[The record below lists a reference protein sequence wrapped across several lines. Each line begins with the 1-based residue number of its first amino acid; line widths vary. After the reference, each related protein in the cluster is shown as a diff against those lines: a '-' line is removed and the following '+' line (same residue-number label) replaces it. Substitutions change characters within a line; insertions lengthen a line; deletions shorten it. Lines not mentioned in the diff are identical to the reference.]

1 MSAAKFRQIPNEFKA
16 VGGVLAYVMRILI
29 PVFLLPGVVG
39 AATLSGFVTDGTS
52 GESLPFSNVVLRGG
66 GSPLGA
72 LGNVDGYYAV
82 QHIPPGEYT
91 IVVSYIGYHSL
102 VDTVRFSGDELREL
116 NVQLIPEPILSREI
130 VVEADPYEAERN
142 VQTGFVTLE
151 TAQLQELPAV
161 GETDLL
167 RSLQLL
173 PGIQA
178 ASDISSGLYIRGGG
192 PDQTLILLDQ
202 IPLYNPTHAF
212 GFFSTFNPDAIKD
225 MSLHKGAYPAQYGG
239 RLGSVLDVRNRDGN
253 RKGFEGTGGISL
265 ISARMTLEGPA
276 GNGSWMVSGRRT
288 YLEPVLSLIRDED
301 TDVPFY
307 YFYDINAKFNH
318 DFGDGDRLMFS
329 GYLGRDDLN
338 FDFEDGSFFNVRWGN
353 TAFTGRWTHVFS
365 PAVFGNLV
373 VSGSRY
379 VSNTDLRVI
388 ETPILFSNGIWDFTL
403 KGDLDFFASSRHSL
417 NSGFL
422 ATWFDFAYKQSFNQV
437 DQLDIREKP
446 FLFSAYAQDL
456 WQPRAETSVRLGAR
470 ANYFSEGDRLH
481 FEPRFALSHGLTPA
495 LKMKLGGGSY
505 RQYLQ
510 LVTTEAFSGGD
521 VWVPLDRTVEPG
533 RSWQGVTG
541 LEWEPSRRYQLSL
554 EGYYTDFANLVIF
567 DNNVAVGSEAG
578 TSEDTF
584 VSGGTG
590 VAAGIEF
597 FLQKRTGSVTGW
609 IGYTLGWTR
618 RRFAELN
625 GGKRFP
631 PKYDRRHDLSF
642 VSNWRVGR
650 WTFGA
655 NLLYATGQA
664 FTPASAVYRLRQ
676 PAEPEARIENYALP
690 ADRNSARLLPYH
702 RLDLSIKRGIRLF
715 GVDAEAYIQV
725 FNVYSRRNEWF
736 VQFDPDVIQSDPEVV
751 KMLPIVPTLGFNYA
765 F

>member
-1 MSAAKFRQIPNEFKA
+1 M
-16 VGGVLAYVMRILI
+16 YTMRILI
-29 PVFLLPGVVG
+29 LALLFPGSLW

-52 GESLPFSNVVLRGG
+52 GESLPYSNVVLKGG
-66 GSPLGA
+66 DSPLGA
-72 LGNVDGYYAV
+72 LSNVDAYYAIR
-82 QHIPPGEYT
+82 HIPPGEYLF
-91 IVVSYIGYHSL
+91 IVSYIGYRSYA
-102 VDTVRFSGDELREL
+102 DTLRFSGTELREL
-116 NVQLIPEPILSREI
+116 NVQLVPEPILTREI

-178 ASDISSGLYIRGGG
+178 ASDFSSGLYIRGGG

-276 GNGSWMVSGRRT
+276 GKGSWMVSGRRT
-288 YLEPVLSLIRDED
+288 YLEPVLSLIEDED
-301 TDVPFY
+301 TEVPSY
-307 YFYDINAKFNH
+307 YFYDTNAKFNQ
-318 DFGDGDRLMFS
+318 DFGDIDRLMLS
-329 GYLGRDDLN
+329 GYFGRDNLN
-338 FDFEDGSFFNVRWGN
+338 FELEDGSFFNLRWGN

-373 VSGSRY
+373 VSGSKYDSYTEVRA
-379 VSNTDLRVI
+379 I
-388 ETPILFSNGIWDFTL
+388 ETPILFSNGIRDMTI

-422 ATWFDFAYKQSFNQV
+422 ATWYDFAYRQSFNRV
-437 DQLDIREKP
+437 DQLDIRERP
-446 FLFSAYAQDL
+446 ILLSAYAQDL
-456 WQPRAETSVRLGAR
+456 WQPSAETSVRLGAR
-470 ANYFSEGDRLH
+470 ANYFSEGNRFH
-481 FEPRFALSHGLTPA
+481 AEPRFALSHGFTPA
-495 LKMKLGGGSY
+495 LKLKLGAGSY
-505 RQYLQ
+505 RQYIQ
-510 LVTTEAFSGGD
+510 LVTTEVFSGGD
-521 VWVPLDRTVEPG
+521 VWVPLDRTVAPG
-533 RSWQGVTG
+533 RSRQGVAG
-541 LEWEPSRRYQLSL
+541 LEWEPSKRYQLTL
-554 EGYYTDFANLVIF
+554 EGYCTDFANLVLF
-567 DNNVAVGSEAG
+567 DNNVAVGADAG

-590 VAAGIEF
+590 VAAGVEF
-597 FLQKRTGSVTGW
+597 FLQRRTGSVTGW

-625 GGKRFP
+625 GGKTFP

-664 FTPASAVYRLRQ
+664 FTPASAVYRLRT
-676 PAEPEARIENYALP
+676 PADPDAGIENYALP

-702 RLDLSIKRGIRLF
+702 RLDVSIKRGFRVF
-715 GVDAEAYIQV
+715 GTDAEAYIQV

-736 VQFDPDVIQSDPEVV
+736 VQFDPDAVHADPEVV
-751 KMLPIVPTLGFNYA
+751 KMLPVVPTLGINYA

>member
-1 MSAAKFRQIPNEFKA
+1 MNRMRFLVLAFLFP
-16 VGGVLAYVMRILI
+16 GGVW
-29 PVFLLPGVVG
+29 

-52 GESLPFSNVVLRGG
+52 GESLPYSNVVLRGG
-66 GSPLGA
+66 AAPLGA
-72 LGNVDGYYAV
+72 LSNVDGYYAV

-91 IVVSYIGYHSL
+91 IVVSYIGYRSYA
-102 VDTVRFSGDELREL
+102 DTIRFSGTELREL

-130 VVEADPYEAERN
+130 VVEADPYEAERT

-225 MSLHKGAYPAQYGG
+225 ISLHKGAYPAQYGG

-276 GNGSWMVSGRRT
+276 GDGSWMVSGRRT

-301 TDVPFY
+301 TDVPYY
-307 YFYDINAKFNH
+307 YFYDTNAKFNH
-318 DFGDGDRLMFS
+318 DFADHDKLMFS
-329 GYLGRDDLN
+329 GYFGRDDLKI
-338 FDFEDGSFFNVRWGN
+338 DLEDGSFFNVRWGN

-373 VSGSRY
+373 VSGSKY
-379 VSNTDLRVI
+379 ESNTEVRVI
-388 ETPILFSNGIWDFTL
+388 ETPIRFSNGIRDVTI

-422 ATWFDFAYKQSFNQV
+422 ATWFDFAFNQSFNQV

-446 FLFSAYAQDL
+446 FLISAYAQDL
-456 WQPRAETSVRLGAR
+456 WQPSAETSVRMGAR
-470 ANYFSEGDRLH
+470 ANYFSEGNRLH
-481 FEPRFALSHGLTPA
+481 VEPRFALSHGLTPTLR
-495 LKMKLGGGSY
+495 LKSGGGSY
-505 RQYLQ
+505 RQYIQ

-521 VWVPLDRTVEPG
+521 FWVPLDQTVEPG

-541 LEWEPSRRYQLSL
+541 VEWEPSKRYQFTL
-554 EGYYTDFANLVIF
+554 EGYYTDFANLVLI
-567 DNNVAVGSEAG
+567 DNNVAVGSEGG
-578 TSEDTF
+578 TSEDAF
-584 VSGGTG
+584 LSGGTG
-590 VAAGIEF
+590 VAAGVEF
-597 FLQKRTGSVTGW
+597 FLQRRTGSITGW

-618 RRFAELN
+618 RQFAELN
-625 GGKRFP
+625 DGKRFP
-631 PKYDRRHDLSF
+631 PKYDRRHDLSL
-642 VSNWRVGR
+642 VSNWRLGR

-655 NLLYATGQA
+655 NLLYAAGQA

-676 PAEPEARIENYALP
+676 PAEPEARTGNYALP

-702 RLDLSIKRGIRLF
+702 RLDMSVKRGIRVF
-715 GVDAEAYIQV
+715 GADAEAYIQV

-736 VQFDPDVIQSDPEVV
+736 VQFDPDSFQTDPEVV
-751 KMLPIVPTLGFNYA
+751 KMLPIVPTVGINCA

>member
-1 MSAAKFRQIPNEFKA
+1 MYGLRF
-16 VGGVLAYVMRILI
+16 LIL
-29 PVFLLPGVVG
+29 VFLLPGGVG

-52 GESLPFSNVVLRGG
+52 GESLPYSNVVLEGG
-66 GSPLGA
+66 DSPLGA
-72 LGNVDGYYAV
+72 LSNVDGYYAV
-82 QHIPPGEYT
+82 QHIPPGEYRLLVT
-91 IVVSYIGYHSL
+91 YIGFRSY
-102 VDTVRFSGDELREL
+102 VDTLRFSGTESREL
-116 NVQLIPEPILSREI
+116 HVQLVPEPILTREI
-130 VVEADPYEAERN
+130 VVEADPYETERN

-178 ASDISSGLYIRGGG
+178 ASDFSSGLYIRGGG

-276 GNGSWMVSGRRT
+276 GDGSWMVSGRRT
-288 YLEPVLSLIRDED
+288 YLEPVLSLIRDDD
-301 TDVPFY
+301 TEVPYY
-307 YFYDINAKFNH
+307 YFYDTNAKFNQ
-318 DFGDGDRLMFS
+318 DFGDSDRLMLS
-329 GYLGRDDLN
+329 GYFGRDDLN
-338 FDFEDGSFFNVRWGN
+338 FEFEDGSFFNVRWGN

-373 VSGSRY
+373 VSGSKYDSYTEVRA
-379 VSNTDLRVI
+379 I
-388 ETPILFSNGIWDFTL
+388 ETPILFSNGIRDITI

-422 ATWFDFAYKQSFNQV
+422 ATWYDFAYRQSFNQV
-437 DQLDIREKP
+437 DQLDIRERP
-446 FLFSAYAQDL
+446 ILLSAYAQDL

-470 ANYFSEGDRLH
+470 ANYFSEGSRFH
-481 FEPRFALSHGLTPA
+481 AEPRFALSHGFTPT
-495 LKMKLGGGSY
+495 LKLKLGAGSY
-505 RQYLQ
+505 RQYIQ
-510 LVTTEAFSGGD
+510 LVTTEVFSGGD

-533 RSWQGVTG
+533 RSWQGVAG
-541 LEWEPSRRYQLSL
+541 LEWEPSKRYQLTM
-554 EGYYTDFANLVIF
+554 EGYCTDFANLVLF

-590 VAAGIEF
+590 VAAGVEF
-597 FLQKRTGSVTGW
+597 FLQRRTGSVTGW
-609 IGYTLGWTR
+609 VGYTLGWTR

-625 GGKRFP
+625 GGMRFP

-664 FTPASAVYRLRQ
+664 FTPASAVYRLRT
-676 PAEPEARIENYALP
+676 PAEPEARVENYALP

-702 RLDLSIKRGIRLF
+702 RLDVSIKRGFRIFRT
-715 GVDAEAYIQV
+715 DAEAYIQV
-725 FNVYSRRNEWF
+725 FNAYSRRNEWF
-736 VQFDPDVIQSDPEVV
+736 VQFDPDAVNVDPEVV
-751 KMLPIVPTLGFNYA
+751 KMLPVIPTLGINYA

>member
-1 MSAAKFRQIPNEFKA
+1 MYGLRF
-16 VGGVLAYVMRILI
+16 LIL
-29 PVFLLPGVVG
+29 VFLLPGGVG

-52 GESLPFSNVVLRGG
+52 GESLPYSNVVLEGG
-66 GSPLGA
+66 DSPLGA
-72 LGNVDGYYAV
+72 LSNVDGYYAV
-82 QHIPPGEYT
+82 QHIPPGEYRLLVT
-91 IVVSYIGYHSL
+91 YIGFRSY
-102 VDTVRFSGDELREL
+102 VDTLRFSGSESREL
-116 NVQLIPEPILSREI
+116 HVQLVPEPILTREI
-130 VVEADPYEAERN
+130 VVEADPYETERN

-178 ASDISSGLYIRGGG
+178 ASDFSSGLYIRGGG

-276 GNGSWMVSGRRT
+276 GDGSWMVSGRRT

-301 TDVPFY
+301 TEVPYY
-307 YFYDINAKFNH
+307 YFYDTNAKFNQ
-318 DFGDGDRLMFS
+318 DFGDSDRLMLS
-329 GYLGRDDLN
+329 GYFGRDDLN
-338 FDFEDGSFFNVRWGN
+338 FEFEDGSFFNVRWGN

-373 VSGSRY
+373 VSGSKYDSYTEVRA
-379 VSNTDLRVI
+379 I
-388 ETPILFSNGIWDFTL
+388 ETPILFSNGIRDITI

-422 ATWFDFAYKQSFNQV
+422 ATWYDFAYRQSFNQV
-437 DQLDIREKP
+437 DQLDIRERP
-446 FLFSAYAQDL
+446 ILLSAYAQDL

-470 ANYFSEGDRLH
+470 ANYFSEGSRFH
-481 FEPRFALSHGLTPA
+481 AEPRFALSHGFTPT
-495 LKMKLGGGSY
+495 LKLKLGAGSY
-505 RQYLQ
+505 RQYIQ
-510 LVTTEAFSGGD
+510 LVTTEVFSGGD

-533 RSWQGVTG
+533 RSWQGVAG
-541 LEWEPSRRYQLSL
+541 LEWEPSKRYQLTM
-554 EGYYTDFANLVIF
+554 EGYCTDFANLVLF

-590 VAAGIEF
+590 VAAGVEF
-597 FLQKRTGSVTGW
+597 FLQRRTGSVTGW
-609 IGYTLGWTR
+609 VGYTLGWTR

-625 GGKRFP
+625 GGMRFP

-664 FTPASAVYRLRQ
+664 FTPASAVYRLRT
-676 PAEPEARIENYALP
+676 PAEPEARVENYALP

-702 RLDLSIKRGIRLF
+702 RLDVSIKRGFRIFRT
-715 GVDAEAYIQV
+715 DAEAYIQV
-725 FNVYSRRNEWF
+725 FNAYSRRNEWF
-736 VQFDPDVIQSDPEVV
+736 VQFDPDAVNVDPEVV
-751 KMLPIVPTLGFNYA
+751 KMLPVIPTLGINYA

>member
-1 MSAAKFRQIPNEFKA
+1 MNR
-16 VGGVLAYVMRILI
+16 MRIL
-29 PVFLLPGVVG
+29 VLAFLFPGGVW

-52 GESLPFSNVVLRGG
+52 GESLPYSNVVLRGAA
-66 GSPLGA
+66 SPLGA
-72 LGNVDGYYAV
+72 LSNVDGYYAV

-91 IVVSYIGYHSL
+91 IVVSYIGYRSF
-102 VDTVRFSGDELREL
+102 VDTIRFSGAELRDL
-116 NVQLIPEPILSREI
+116 NVQLIPKPILSREI

-265 ISARMTLEGPA
+265 ISTRMTLEGPA

-288 YLEPVLSLIRDED
+288 YLEPVLALIRDED

-307 YFYDINAKFNH
+307 YFYDTNAKFNH
-318 DFGDGDRLMFS
+318 DFGDGDKLMFS
-329 GYLGRDDLN
+329 GYFGRDDLN
-338 FDFEDGSFFNVRWGN
+338 FDFGDGSFFNVRWGN

-365 PAVFGNLV
+365 PAIFGNLV

-379 VSNTDLRVI
+379 ESDTELRVI
-388 ETPILFSNGIWDFTL
+388 ETPILFSNGILDVTL

-422 ATWFDFAYKQSFNQV
+422 ATWFDFAFKQSFNQV
-437 DQLDIREKP
+437 DQLDIRENP
-446 FLFSAYAQDL
+446 ILFSAYVQDL

-481 FEPRFALSHGLTPA
+481 FEPRLALSHGFTPTLR
-495 LKMKLGGGSY
+495 LKVGGGSY

-510 LVTTEAFSGGD
+510 LVSTEGFSGGD
-521 VWVPLDRTVEPG
+521 VWVPLDQTVEPG
-533 RSWQGVTG
+533 RSWQGVAG
-541 LEWEPSRRYQLSL
+541 LEWEPSKRYHLSL
-554 EGYYTDFANLVIF
+554 EGYYTDFANLVLI

-590 VAAGIEF
+590 VAAGVEF

-609 IGYTLGWTR
+609 FGYTLGWTR

-664 FTPASAVYRLRQ
+664 FTPASAVYGLRR

-702 RLDLSIKRGIRLF
+702 RLDLSVKRGIRLF

-736 VQFDPDVIQSDPEVV
+736 VQFDPDAIQTDPEVV
-751 KMLPIVPTLGFNYA
+751 KMLPIVPTLGINYA

>member
-1 MSAAKFRQIPNEFKA
+1 MYGLRF
-16 VGGVLAYVMRILI
+16 LIL
-29 PVFLLPGVVG
+29 VFLLPGGVG

-52 GESLPFSNVVLRGG
+52 GESLPYSNVVLEGG
-66 GSPLGA
+66 DSPLGA
-72 LGNVDGYYAV
+72 LSNVDGYYAI
-82 QHIPPGEYT
+82 QHIPPGEYRLLVT
-91 IVVSYIGYHSL
+91 YIGFRSY
-102 VDTVRFSGDELREL
+102 VDTLRFSGTESREL
-116 NVQLIPEPILSREI
+116 HVQLVPEPILTREI
-130 VVEADPYEAERN
+130 VVEADPYETERN

-178 ASDISSGLYIRGGG
+178 ASDFSSGLYIRGGG

-276 GNGSWMVSGRRT
+276 GDGSWMVSGRRT

-301 TDVPFY
+301 TEVPYY
-307 YFYDINAKFNH
+307 YFYDTNAKFNQ
-318 DFGDGDRLMFS
+318 DFGDSDRLMLS
-329 GYLGRDDLN
+329 GYFGRDDLN
-338 FDFEDGSFFNVRWGN
+338 FEFEDGSFFNVRWGN

-373 VSGSRY
+373 VSGSKYDSYTEVRA
-379 VSNTDLRVI
+379 I
-388 ETPILFSNGIWDFTL
+388 ETPILFSNGIRDITI

-422 ATWFDFAYKQSFNQV
+422 ATWYDFAYRQSFNQV
-437 DQLDIREKP
+437 DQLDIRERP
-446 FLFSAYAQDL
+446 ILLSAYAQDL

-470 ANYFSEGDRLH
+470 ASYFSEGSRFH
-481 FEPRFALSHGLTPA
+481 AEPRFALSHGFTPT
-495 LKMKLGGGSY
+495 LKLKLGAGSY
-505 RQYLQ
+505 RQYIQ
-510 LVTTEAFSGGD
+510 LVTTEVFSGGD

-533 RSWQGVTG
+533 RSWQGVAG
-541 LEWEPSRRYQLSL
+541 LEWEPSKRYQLTM
-554 EGYYTDFANLVIF
+554 EGYCTDFANLVLF

-590 VAAGIEF
+590 VAAGVEF
-597 FLQKRTGSVTGW
+597 FLQRRTGSVTGW
-609 IGYTLGWTR
+609 VGYTLGWTR

-625 GGKRFP
+625 DGKRFP

-664 FTPASAVYRLRQ
+664 FTPASAVYRLRT

-702 RLDLSIKRGIRLF
+702 RLDVSIKRGFRIFRT
-715 GVDAEAYIQV
+715 DAEAYIQV
-725 FNVYSRRNEWF
+725 FNAYSRRNEWF
-736 VQFDPDVIQSDPEVV
+736 VQFDPDAVNVDPEVV
-751 KMLPIVPTLGFNYA
+751 KMLPVIPTLGINYA

>member
-1 MSAAKFRQIPNEFKA
+1 MYGLRF
-16 VGGVLAYVMRILI
+16 LIL
-29 PVFLLPGVVG
+29 VFLLPGGVG
-39 AATLSGFVTDGTS
+39 AATLSGYVTDGTS
-52 GESLPFSNVVLRGG
+52 GESLPYSNVVLEGG
-66 GSPLGA
+66 DSPLGA
-72 LGNVDGYYAV
+72 LSNVDGYYAV
-82 QHIPPGEYT
+82 QHIPPGEYRLLVT
-91 IVVSYIGYHSL
+91 YIGFRSY
-102 VDTVRFSGDELREL
+102 VDTLRFSGTESREL
-116 NVQLIPEPILSREI
+116 HVQLVPEPILTREI
-130 VVEADPYEAERN
+130 VVEADPYETERN

-178 ASDISSGLYIRGGG
+178 ASDFSSGLYIRGGG

-276 GNGSWMVSGRRT
+276 GDGSWMVSGRRT

-301 TDVPFY
+301 TEVPYY
-307 YFYDINAKFNH
+307 YFYDTNAKFNQ
-318 DFGDGDRLMFS
+318 DFGDSDRLMLS
-329 GYLGRDDLN
+329 GYFGRDDLN
-338 FDFEDGSFFNVRWGN
+338 FEFEDGSFFNVRWGN

-373 VSGSRY
+373 VSGSKYDSYTEVRA
-379 VSNTDLRVI
+379 I
-388 ETPILFSNGIWDFTL
+388 ETPILFSNGIRDITI

-422 ATWFDFAYKQSFNQV
+422 ATWYDFAYRQSFNQV
-437 DQLDIREKP
+437 DQLDIRERP
-446 FLFSAYAQDL
+446 ILLSAYAQDL

-470 ANYFSEGDRLH
+470 ANYFSEGSRFH
-481 FEPRFALSHGLTPA
+481 AEPRFALSHGFTPT
-495 LKMKLGGGSY
+495 LKLKLGAGSY
-505 RQYLQ
+505 RQYIQ
-510 LVTTEAFSGGD
+510 LVTTEVFSGGD

-533 RSWQGVTG
+533 RSWQGVAG
-541 LEWEPSRRYQLSL
+541 LEWEPSKRYQLTM
-554 EGYYTDFANLVIF
+554 EGYCTDFANLVLF

-590 VAAGIEF
+590 VAAGVEF
-597 FLQKRTGSVTGW
+597 FLQRRTGSVTGW
-609 IGYTLGWTR
+609 VGYTLGWTR

-625 GGKRFP
+625 GGMRFP

-664 FTPASAVYRLRQ
+664 FTPASAVYRLRT
-676 PAEPEARIENYALP
+676 PAEPEARVENYALP

-702 RLDLSIKRGIRLF
+702 RLDVSIKRGFRIFRT
-715 GVDAEAYIQV
+715 DAEAYIQV
-725 FNVYSRRNEWF
+725 FNAYSRRNEWF
-736 VQFDPDVIQSDPEVV
+736 VQFDPDAVNVDPEVV
-751 KMLPIVPTLGFNYA
+751 KMLPVIPTLGINYA

>member
-1 MSAAKFRQIPNEFKA
+1 MNRMRLLVLAFLFP
-16 VGGVLAYVMRILI
+16 GGVW
-29 PVFLLPGVVG
+29 

-52 GESLPFSNVVLRGG
+52 GESLPYSNVVLRGG
-66 GSPLGA
+66 ASPLGA
-72 LGNVDGYYAV
+72 LSNVDGYYAV

-91 IVVSYIGYHSL
+91 IVVSYIGYRSYA
-102 VDTVRFSGDELREL
+102 DTVRFSGAELLEL
-116 NVQLIPEPILSREI
+116 SVQLIPEPILSREI
-130 VVEADPYEAERN
+130 VVEADPYETERN

-301 TDVPFY
+301 TDVPYY
-307 YFYDINAKFNH
+307 YFYDTNAKFNH
-318 DFGDGDRLMFS
+318 DFGDGDKLMFS
-329 GYLGRDDLN
+329 GYFGRDDLKI
-338 FDFEDGSFFNVRWGN
+338 DLEDGSFFNVRWGN

-365 PAVFGNLV
+365 PAIFGNLV
-373 VSGSRY
+373 VSGSKY
-379 VSNTDLRVI
+379 ESNTEVRVI
-388 ETPILFSNGIWDFTL
+388 ETPIRFSNGIRDVTI

-422 ATWFDFAYKQSFNQV
+422 ATWLDFAFIQSFNQV

-456 WQPRAETSVRLGAR
+456 WHPRPETSVRMGAR
-470 ANYFSEGDRLH
+470 ANYFSEGNRFH
-481 FEPRFALSHGLTPA
+481 AEPRIALSHGFTPT
-495 LKMKLGGGSY
+495 LRLKLGGGSY
-505 RQYLQ
+505 RQYIQ

-521 VWVPLDRTVEPG
+521 FWVPLDNTVEPG
-533 RSWQGVTG
+533 RSWQGVAG
-541 LEWEPSRRYQLSL
+541 AEWEPSKRYQLTL
-554 EGYYTDFANLVIF
+554 EGYYTDFANLVLI
-567 DNNVAVGSEAG
+567 DNNVAVGSEGG
-578 TSEDTF
+578 TSEDAF
-584 VSGGTG
+584 LSGGTG
-590 VAAGIEF
+590 VATGVEF
-597 FLQKRTGSVTGW
+597 FLQRRTGSVTGW
-609 IGYTLGWTR
+609 FGYTLGWTR

-642 VSNWRVGR
+642 VSNWRLGR

-676 PAEPEARIENYALP
+676 PAEPEARTGNYALP

-702 RLDLSIKRGIRLF
+702 RLDLSVKRGIRLF
-715 GVDAEAYIQV
+715 GANAEAYLQV

-736 VQFDPDVIQSDPEVV
+736 VQFDPDSIQTDPEVV
-751 KMLPIVPTLGFNYA
+751 KMLPIVPTVGINYT

>member
-1 MSAAKFRQIPNEFKA
+1 MVR
-16 VGGVLAYVMRILI
+16 VLIM
-29 PVFLLPGVVG
+29 VFLLPGAAG
-39 AATLSGFVTDGTS
+39 AATLSGFVTDGTN
-52 GESLPFSNVVLRGG
+52 GESLPFSNVVLKGG
-66 GSPLGA
+66 ASPLGA
-72 LGNVDGYYAV
+72 LSNVDGYFAV
-82 QHIPPGEYT
+82 QHIPAGEYT
-91 IVVSYIGYHSL
+91 VVVSYIGYETY
-102 VDTVRFSGDELREL
+102 VDSIRFAGAEVREL
-116 NVQLIPEPILSREI
+116 NVQLVPKPILTREI
-130 VVEADPYEAERN
+130 VVEADPYEVERN

-276 GNGSWMVSGRRT
+276 GDGSWMISGRRT
-288 YLEPVLSLIRDED
+288 YLEPVLALIRDED
-301 TDVPFY
+301 TELPHY
-307 YFYDINAKFNH
+307 YFYDINAKFNQ
-318 DFGDGDRLMFS
+318 DAGENDRLMFS
-329 GYLGRDDLN
+329 GYFGRDDLN
-338 FDFEDGSFFNVRWGN
+338 FDFDDGGFFNVRWGN

-379 VSNTDLRVI
+379 ESNTEIRAID
-388 ETPILFSNGIWDFTL
+388 TPIRLSNGIWDITV

-417 NSGFL
+417 NAGFL
-422 ATWFDFAYKQSFNQV
+422 ATWFDFAYKQSFNQAN
-437 DQLDIREKP
+437 QLDIRENP

-456 WQPRAETSVRLGAR
+456 WQPRAQTSVRMGVR
-470 ANYFSEGDRLH
+470 ANYFSEGSRFH
-481 FEPRFALSHGLTPA
+481 VEPRLSLSHGLTPV
-495 LKMKLGGGSY
+495 LKLKLGGGSY

-510 LVTTEAFSGGD
+510 LVSTEAFSGGD

-533 RSWQGVTG
+533 RSWQGVAG
-541 LEWEPSRRYQLSL
+541 VVWEPSNRYQATV
-554 EGYYTDFANLVIF
+554 EGYFTDFANLVF
-567 DNNVAVGSEAG
+567 LDNNVAAGSEAG

-590 VAAGIEF
+590 VAAGVEV
-597 FLQKRTGSVTGW
+597 FLQRRTGLLTGW

-625 GGKRFP
+625 GGQRFP

-642 VSNWRVGR
+642 VSNWRWGR
-650 WTFGA
+650 WTLGA

-664 FTPASAVYRLRQ
+664 FTPASAAYRLRR
-676 PAEPEARIENYALP
+676 PAEPEARTETYALP

-702 RLDLSIKRGIRLF
+702 RLDLSVKRGFRLF
-715 GVDAEAYIQV
+715 GAEVEAYLQV

-736 VQFDPDVIQSDPEVV
+736 VQFDLDLLSDPEVV
-751 KMLPIVPTLGFNYA
+751 KMLPIVPTFGVNYA

>member
-1 MSAAKFRQIPNEFKA
+1 MYA
-16 VGGVLAYVMRILI
+16 MRIMILA
-29 PVFLLPGVVG
+29 FLFPGSLW
-39 AATLSGFVTDGTS
+39 AATLSGFVTDGTN
-52 GESLPFSNVVLRGG
+52 GESLPYSNVVLEGG
-66 GSPLGA
+66 DSPLGA
-72 LGNVDGYYAV
+72 LSNVDGYYAV

-91 IVVSYIGYHSL
+91 LVVTYIGYRSY
-102 VDTVRFSGDELREL
+102 VDTLRFSGTELREL
-116 NVQLIPEPILSREI
+116 NVQLVPEPILTREI

-178 ASDISSGLYIRGGG
+178 ASDFSSGLYIRGGG

-301 TDVPFY
+301 TEVPTY
-307 YFYDINAKFNH
+307 YFYDTNAKFNQ
-318 DFGDGDRLMFS
+318 DFADSDRLMFS
-329 GYLGRDDLN
+329 GYFGRDDLN
-338 FDFEDGSFFNVRWGN
+338 FEFEDGSFFNVRWGN

-373 VSGSRY
+373 VSGSKYDSYTEVRA
-379 VSNTDLRVI
+379 I
-388 ETPILFSNGIWDFTL
+388 ETPILFSNGIRDITI

-422 ATWFDFAYKQSFNQV
+422 ATWYDFAYRQSFNRV

-446 FLFSAYAQDL
+446 ILLSAYAQDL

-470 ANYFSEGDRLH
+470 ASYFSEGSRFH
-481 FEPRFALSHGLTPA
+481 AEPRFALSHGFAPT
-495 LKMKLGGGSY
+495 LKLKVGAGSY
-505 RQYLQ
+505 RQYIQ
-510 LVTTEAFSGGD
+510 LVTTEVFSGGD

-533 RSWQGVTG
+533 RSWQGVAG
-541 LEWEPSRRYQLSL
+541 LEWEPSKRYELTM
-554 EGYYTDFANLVIF
+554 EAYCTDFANLVLF
-567 DNNVAVGSEAG
+567 DNNVAVGSDAG

-590 VAAGIEF
+590 VAAGVEF
-597 FLQKRTGSVTGW
+597 FLQRRTGSVTGW
-609 IGYTLGWTR
+609 IGYTLGWTQ

-625 GGKRFP
+625 RGKRFS

-664 FTPASAVYRLRQ
+664 FTPASAVYRLRT
-676 PAEPEARIENYALP
+676 PAEPEAGIESYALP

-702 RLDLSIKRGIRLF
+702 RLDLSIKRGFRIFRT
-715 GVDAEAYIQV
+715 DAEAYIQV

-736 VQFDPDVIQSDPEVV
+736 VQFDPDAVNVDPEVV
-751 KMLPIVPTLGFNYA
+751 KMLPIVPTLGINYA